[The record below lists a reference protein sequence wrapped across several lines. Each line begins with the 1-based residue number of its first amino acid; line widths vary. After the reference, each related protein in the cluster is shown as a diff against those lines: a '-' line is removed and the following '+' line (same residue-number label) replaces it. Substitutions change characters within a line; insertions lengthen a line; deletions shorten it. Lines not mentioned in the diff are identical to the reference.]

1 MPGLGPTPFAG
12 LAGVAAAGRV
22 WVFTAGGAVV
32 SQRRAGSRG
41 RQQGSGRGGSRRRRP
56 CVEMVAMRRSSAWL
70 VSAAIHGALGVAVIA
85 LGRGPRPAPPAVP
98 AVVSL
103 ASVGPASVVAPPAP
117 PAPVVAELRGPA
129 GGGGRPVARAARSRA
144 RSQPPRL
151 VASPS
156 QVPSAAPLVP
166 AAVAAPPAAI
176 ATAAAAGAAEPM
188 AAPAASPAAG
198 GTGGGAGG
206 GRGGG
211 VGAGDGAG
219 HGWSAALASASRLA
233 RTPRRSLARPARLI
247 WPVRT
252 GDASQGTLLTA
263 ELRVDAEGFVVGVR
277 LPAAPLRRREQDA
290 AAAVWRFRYDPA
302 RDDAGR
308 PVASTVAQAFVLR
321 R

>member
-1 MPGLGPTPFAG
+1 
-12 LAGVAAAGRV
+12 
-22 WVFTAGGAVV
+22 
-32 SQRRAGSRG
+32 
-41 RQQGSGRGGSRRRRP
+41 
-56 CVEMVAMRRSSAWL
+56 MRRSSAWL
-70 VSAAIHGALGVAVIA
+70 VSAAVHGALAVAVIA
-85 LGRGPRPAPPAVP
+85 LGRGPRPAPRLAPTRVT
-98 AVVSL
+98 L
-103 ASVGPASVVAPPAP
+103 ASVGPAPVALP
-117 PAPVVAELRGPA
+117 PAPVVVPPRGAE

-144 RSQPPRL
+144 RPQPARP

-156 QVPSAAPLVP
+156 PVAPAAPPLP
-166 AAVAAPPAAI
+166 AAVASPPAAI
-176 ATAAAAGAAEPM
+176 ATAAAAGPAEPM
-188 AAPAASPAAG
+188 AAPAASPGAG

-219 HGWSAALASASRLA
+219 DGAGRGWSAALASASRLA

-263 ELRVDAEGFVVGVR
+263 RLRVDDDGFVVGVR

-308 PVASTVAQAFVLR
+308 PIASTVEQAFVLR